1 MAILWRDEMS
11 VGDELIDS
19 DHRYLI
25 CMINTVELAMVS
37 KKPNNILM
45 VALDQLSYY
54 TQMHFNRE
62 EVLQEQ
68 TNYPQYSNHKK
79 SHKDLVTQLNGI
91 KNKISELSVNSDHY
105 NDKVSNLV
113 VFLRNWLLDHVIKED
128 LLMKPYILK
137 YRK

>member
-11 VGDELIDS
+11 VGNDLIDG

-37 KKPNNILM
+37 KEPNNILM
-45 VALDQLSYY
+45 VVLDQLYYY

-62 EVLQEQ
+62 EELQEKI
-68 TNYPQYSNHKK
+68 NYSHYFNHKK
-79 SHKDLVTQLNGI
+79 SHKDLVVQLNEI
-91 KNKISELSVNSDHY
+91 KNKISELRVDSDHY

-113 VFLRNWLLDHVIKED
+113 IFLRNWLLDHVIKED